1 MVHHRDHQWS
11 SQKTQI
17 INLPINLPPTQPTN
31 QSINQPLNQSINQS
45 INLPT
50 NLPINLPPT
59 QPTNQSSPSP
69 HHHKSIPSISLPSL
83 SPLLYDETPSPPSP
97 LSSSNTVKRPV
108 FFPPFPSFSTI
119 PMPKKPIFSS
129 KASFASS
136 SGSFSHSHNKKR
148 PISRG

>member
-17 INLPINLPPTQPTN
+17 INPLINQSTNQATNQATNQSTNLPTNLPTNQPTNLPTN
-31 QSINQPLNQSINQS
+31 QSINQA
-45 INLPT
+45 
-50 NLPINLPPT
+50 
-59 QPTNQSSPSP
+59 TNQSSPSP

-83 SPLLYDETPSPPSP
+83 SPPLYDETPSPPSP
-97 LSSSNTVKRPV
+97 LSSSNTAKRPV

-119 PMPKKPIFSS
+119 PMPKKPFFSS